1 MSKWLRITASSLLAI
16 MLVLTTVYATTGTAS
31 AAALLELKI
40 KKGSTSATINGQK
53 QSIVKPYESNG
64 ITMVQLGLFTRAFKA
79 QVKLQENDSIKL
91 VYGKRTLSMTIGSK
105 KAYLNGS
112 TFTLDAAP
120 VMKSGILMVPVRS
133 VAKSIGAKFKVV
145 SGQMIITAAPAK
157 TDSSKDKSSHAGK
170 TKVGNSKYQW
180 SINYPSDLMYLGSQS
195 SESATF
201 MDSEGNY
208 YLQVSVDPE
217 MASADEANE
226 SDPQDLLDDLV
237 LYAQDAGEMVVDQ
250 KAVSSSKGNYAYIIS
265 KNSDGILSET
275 RIYTGNGHTY
285 YVFYAN
291 SEAYSYKDFADK
303 KVTSLLNS
311 FQTSF
316 NSGDKAIEDLASE
329 ADSAGAENTLEA
341 SEYGVYMELPSD
353 FTASEDTTDAS
364 AKDGSYV
371 SVNVYSAPSGST
383 LADWLQ
389 KIHGWFADNFN
400 SDAYRDLGSEQKE
413 IAGQTATINKLEYN
427 FGDNWMTEYE
437 VLFQKNGYRYYVEY
451 STPSDKASKDADFKV
466 ITDSLELDFP
476 TLEENFGSLPVDYY
490 SQDRSKVSTHTSK
503 TNHYSVQVPRYW
515 TSTDNDYESSYAYFS
530 HTGGSF
536 SISTKTTSS
545 LEKAVTQWKTTFEG
559 SGDNNVYGVELS
571 EGTPTTF
578 AGVPAYTF
586 TANYPDATHPY
597 TGTYTLFTKGK
608 ITYILG
614 DEVNNTNNTPV
625 HQAELANILASFQLT
640 AN

>member
-16 MLVLTTVYATTGTAS
+16 VLVLTTVYATTGTAS

-53 QSIVKPYESNG
+53 QTIVKPYESNG

-91 VYGKRTLSMTIGSK
+91 MYGKRTLSMTIGSK

-145 SGQMIITAAPAK
+145 SGQMIITVAPAT
-157 TDSSKDKSSHAGK
+157 TDSGTDKSTHVGK
-170 TKVGNSKYQW
+170 TKIGSSKYQW
-180 SINYPSDLMYLGSQS
+180 SINYPSDLTNLGLQDGKN
-195 SESATF
+195 AAF
-201 MDSEGNY
+201 MDNEAKY
-208 YLQVSVDPE
+208 YLQIFVDPE
-217 MASADEANE
+217 IVMVGQGSE
-226 SDPQDLLDDLV
+226 SDLQDLLDELV
-237 LYAQDAGEMVVDQ
+237 SSAQDAGEMIVDQ
-250 KAVSSSKGNYAYIIS
+250 KVVNSSKGNYAYITS
-265 KNSDGILSET
+265 KDSDGILSQT
-275 RIYTGNGHTY
+275 RVYTGNGHVY
-285 YVFYAN
+285 YVMYAD
-291 SEAYSYKDFADK
+291 SEATSYKDFTKA

-311 FQTSF
+311 FKTSF
-316 NSGDKAIEDLASE
+316 NSADKAMEDLASKE
-329 ADSAGAENTLEA
+329 EDTGTGKTLEA
-341 SEYGVYMELPSD
+341 SEYGVYMELPAD
-353 FTASEDTTDAS
+353 FEASESSVDAS

-371 SVNVYSAPSGST
+371 AVNVYSAPAGST
-383 LADWLQ
+383 LAEWLQ
-389 KIHGWFADNFN
+389 KIQGWFADNFN
-400 SDAYRDLGSEQKE
+400 SDAYRNLGSEQKE
-413 IAGQTATINKLEYN
+413 IAGQTATVNKLEYT
-427 FGDNWMTEYE
+427 FGDTWMTEYE
-437 VLFQKNGYRYYVEY
+437 VLFQKDGYRYYMEY
-451 STPSDKASKDADFKV
+451 STPSDKASKDADFQV
-466 ITDSLELDFP
+466 MIDSLEIDFP

-490 SQDRSKVSTHTSK
+490 SQDRSKVATHTSEA
-503 TNHYSVQVPRYW
+503 NHYSVQVPRHW
-515 TSTDNDYESSYAYFS
+515 TSTDNDFESSYVYFS

-536 SISTKTTSS
+536 NISTKTTSS
-545 LEKAVTQWKTTFEG
+545 LEKAVTQWKATFEG

-597 TGTYTLFTKGK
+597 TGTYTIFTKGK
-608 ITYILG
+608 MTYILG

-625 HQAELANILASFQLT
+625 HQADLAKILASFQLT
-640 AN
+640 S